1 MDLWGLIPTYLQCYP
16 GRSGEVVGIPH
27 FPIHI
32 FLNVEGN
39 VRDGATERA
48 RLGIFNLN
56 KPRSLK
62 DRPRLS
68 QGKVW
73 WGGANSVVP
82 RSDAV
87 VPMPTEPAERRG
99 AGQHRT
105 SWSLVDCD

>member
-1 MDLWGLIPTYLQCYP
+1 M
-16 GRSGEVVGIPH
+16 VGFPH

-48 RLGIFNLN
+48 RLGIFRSN
-56 KPRSLK
+56 KPRSPK
-62 DRPRLS
+62 ARPRLS
-68 QGKVW
+68 HGNVW

-87 VPMPTEPAERRG
+87 VPLSTEPAERRG

-105 SWSLVDCD
+105 SWSFVDAV